1 MSTEITGSYPIR
13 GLEKMKVVWGL
24 CVLLFLLVAACDLFD
39 LEDCPVNCET
49 KVVDTAGNAIEC
61 HCPND

>member
-1 MSTEITGSYPIR
+1 
-13 GLEKMKVVWGL
+13 MKVVWGL